1 MPVFSQIWANIKA
14 TSTNVVTQCFRTY
27 MFRWLCDGMVEAPN
41 LWAPHSTN
49 SQEELEDFMAQLVRN
64 VNICPT
70 AANAMPPFAPEFAQH
85 QMRYES
91 QCADTSAFCVEFD
104 ATNFRDVGQHL
115 NNRIESNFQI

>member
-1 MPVFSQIWANIKA
+1 
-14 TSTNVVTQCFRTY
+14 
-27 MFRWLCDGMVEAPN
+27 
-41 LWAPHSTN
+41 
-49 SQEELEDFMAQLVRN
+49 MAQLVRN

-104 ATNFRDVGQHL
+104 ATNFREVGQQ
-115 NNRIESNFQI
+115 NNRIDYRHRKQNYRIETVHFVNF